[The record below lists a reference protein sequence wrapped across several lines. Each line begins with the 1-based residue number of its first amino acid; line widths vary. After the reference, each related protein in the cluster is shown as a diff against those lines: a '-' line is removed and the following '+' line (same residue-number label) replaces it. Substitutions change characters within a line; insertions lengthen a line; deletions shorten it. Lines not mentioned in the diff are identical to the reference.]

1 MPRVFYEEVVTT
13 MVDPSSSSLPLQ
25 SPSNQEE
32 EEVDIALLIR
42 SSSNPVLRDM
52 DLEKYLNCVCLLS
65 TVYTIE
71 KPYSKQEIM
80 DLKCDVVRHFL
91 GNMYDTALYRKCMD
105 AIRNYQRLHILLCN
119 DIQECVNMATEY
131 KEVMD
136 REWET
141 TWKNI
146 KVCIPDADNY
156 VCDPRFN
163 ESNAEIYKRFNE
175 RDESIFYV
183 TSQIPCQRRKE

>member
-1 MPRVFYEEVVTT
+1 MPRAFYEDVVNDDAQDKES
-13 MVDPSSSSLPLQ
+13 MGS
-25 SPSNQEE
+25 
-32 EEVDIALLIR
+32 EEVDFALLIR
-42 SSSNPVLRDM
+42 SSSNPVLQNM
-52 DLEKYLNCVCLLS
+52 DVEKYLNCVCLLS
-65 TVYTIE
+65 TVYILE
-71 KPYSKQEIM
+71 KPYSNQEIVE
-80 DLKCDVVRHFL
+80 LKADVVRYFKA
-91 GNMYDTALYRKCMD
+91 NMYDTALYRKCMD
-105 AIRNYQRLHILLCN
+105 AIQNYQRLHILLCN
-119 DIQECVNMATEY
+119 DIQESVNMATEY

-163 ESNAEIYKRFNE
+163 EFNAKFYKQFNE
-175 RDESIFYV
+175 RDESLFYV